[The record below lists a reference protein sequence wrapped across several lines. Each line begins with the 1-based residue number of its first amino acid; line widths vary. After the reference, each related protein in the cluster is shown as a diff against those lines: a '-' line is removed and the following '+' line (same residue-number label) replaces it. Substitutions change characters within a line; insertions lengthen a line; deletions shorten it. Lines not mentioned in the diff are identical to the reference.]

1 MQTMMKMTV
10 IAAVAAVTGTALLAL
25 AGGNLSVT
33 KMVGNHNPKKGDI
46 VTWIIAVANGGTQT
60 ATNVVVT
67 EKMPDGLIILDGT
80 PSQGVYVAAT
90 GEWNIGDLPGRK
102 NASLYIR
109 TKVDVTDAVIT
120 NAVTATVGGV
130 EVASAFD
137 IIDVGHEADV
147 SISKVSVSNANPQR
161 GDEIEWTIEVRNDG
175 PDTAV
180 GVYVMWFDYTL
191 VWIGDDGKGAYDP
204 DTGIWTVGDMP
215 KNTSATLKI
224 RTRVEAE
231 AGTISAYQA
240 VAQSITYDSD
250 KDNNEGVE
258 YVTMA
263 YPPTVTNVVARQ
275 RWPWNGLVD
284 IDYEIT
290 GDTTGLKVEIVAT
303 AQAVA
308 TAPSPSRD
316 AGGGV
321 ATARYDAGGGVATSA
336 SPQRWAITNF
346 LWGTEPVAT
355 QGKHRTTWDTAAAGL
370 TDIVASNV
378 VVTISLVRPPN
389 TGKTRGLR
397 VSSSAVE

>member
-1 MQTMMKMTV
+1 MLM
-10 IAAVAAVTGTALLAL
+10 VAAVTGTALPAL

-90 GEWNIGDLPGRK
+90 GEWNIGDLPGGK

-161 GDEIEWTIEVRNDG
+161 GDEVEWTIEVRNGG

-263 YPPTVTNVVARQ
+263 YPPTVTNVVARSAG
-275 RWPWNGLVD
+275 RG
-284 IDYEIT
+284 T
-290 GDTTGLKVEIVAT
+290 GWWTSTTR
-303 AQAVA
+303 
-308 TAPSPSRD
+308 SR
-316 AGGGV
+316 V
-321 ATARYDAGGGVATSA
+321 
-336 SPQRWAITNF
+336 
-346 LWGTEPVAT
+346 T
-355 QGKHRTTWDTAAAGL
+355 QPA
-370 TDIVASNV
+370 
-378 VVTISLVRPPN
+378 
-389 TGKTRGLR
+389 
-397 VSSSAVE
+397 